1 MEEASATSGHEI
13 RMIRSK
19 EKRGA
24 CEGRRVSLARIEG
37 DGQSGCRG
45 SAISVGRVFRKPSG
59 PPGASLNASPL
70 RPRVVAGTR
79 QKTPLSA
86 LQRLGGCTLGEMRE
100 ELPRPVCPTDQCRV
114 PTSCVWTFEGA
125 YDIMYQ

>member
-13 RMIRSK
+13 RMIRSN

-70 RPRVVAGTR
+70 RPRVVGRYA
-79 QKTPLSA
+79 PEDSS
-86 LQRLGGCTLGEMRE
+86 E
-100 ELPRPVCPTDQCRV
+100 RPAAARGLYFGRDER
-114 PTSCVWTFEGA
+114 
-125 YDIMYQ
+125 